1 MATAIG
7 VAQQVDWDVPEQTG
21 LWKDAWVR
29 FRRNRL
35 AVAGLVVIVFLC
47 IMAIGAR
54 LPTTPGGLWKILH
67 LAGDPFQQDVTN
79 SVAPPSLS
87 HPFGTDAL
95 GRDVFAR
102 VLYGS
107 SISLTIGILVQFL
120 ILAVGGTIGMI
131 AGYLGGW
138 IDNLLMRFTDIMYA
152 FPDLLLV
159 LVFVAAFSNGPRLLT
174 IFAAIALVNWV
185 GLARLVRGQ
194 VLSIK
199 EKEYVEAARMTGTS
213 PFKLIVKHLIPNSLG
228 PVIVTLTFGIPAA
241 IFTEAALSF
250 LGIGIRPP
258 EPSWGVMIEDGYG
271 AIFADQGL
279 VIFPAIA
286 VALTMLSFTFVG
298 DGLRDAL
305 DPRMKR

>member
-7 VAQQVDWDVPEQTG
+7 LAHQVDWDVPEQTG

-35 AVAGLVVIVFLC
+35 AVAGLVVIVVMIVL
-47 IMAIGAR
+47 ALGAR
-54 LPTTPGGLWKILH
+54 LPATPGGLWKILH
-67 LAGDPFQQDVTN
+67 VTN
-79 SVAPPSLS
+79 SYATPSLQ
-87 HPFGTDAL
+87 HPLGTDIL
-95 GRDVFAR
+95 GRDQLSR
-102 VLYGS
+102 ILYGA
-107 SISLTIGILVQFL
+107 SISLTIGIVVQFL
-120 ILAVGGTIGMI
+120 ILGIGGSIGMA
-131 AGYLGGW
+131 AGYFGGW

-159 LVFVAAFSNGPRLLT
+159 LVFVAAFGPSFWS
-174 IFAAIALVNWV
+174 IFIALGLVYWV

-199 EKEYVEAARMTGTS
+199 EKEYVEAAIMTGTS
-213 PFKLIVKHLIPNSLG
+213 PLKLIVKHLVPNSLG

-258 EPSWGVMIEDGYG
+258 EPSWGVMIEDGYAG
-271 AIFADQGL
+271 IFADPRQ
-279 VIFPAIA
+279 VIFPGIA

-305 DPRMKR
+305 DPRMRR

>member
-7 VAQQVDWDVPEQTG
+7 VASQVDWDVPDQTG

-35 AVAGLVVIVFLC
+35 AVAGLAVVIVL
-47 IMAIGAR
+47 IVIALGAR
-54 LPTTPGGLWKILH
+54 LPATPGGLWKILH
-67 LAGDPFQQDVTN
+67 LTSDPITQDVVNTF
-79 SVAPPSLS
+79 APPSLQ
-87 HPFGTDAL
+87 HPLGTDIL
-95 GRDVFAR
+95 GRDLLAR
-102 VLYGS
+102 VMYGA
-107 SISLTIGILVQFL
+107 SISLSIGIIVQAL
-120 ILAVGGTIGMI
+120 ILGLGGSIGMA
-131 AGYLGGW
+131 AGYLGGRV
-138 IDNLLMRFTDIMYA
+138 DNLLMRFTDIMYA

-159 LVFVAAFSNGPRLLT
+159 LVFVAAFGPSFWS
-174 IFAAIALVNWV
+174 IFIAIGVVNWV

-199 EKEYVEAARMTGTS
+199 EKEYVEAAIMTGTS
-213 PFKLIVKHLIPNSLG
+213 PLKLIAKHLIPNSLG

-258 EPSWGVMIEDGYG
+258 EPSWGVMIEDGYS
-271 AIFADQGL
+271 AIFADPVQ
-279 VIFPAIA
+279 VIVPAIA
-286 VALTMLSFTFVG
+286 VALTMLSFTFIG

-305 DPRMKR
+305 DPRMRR

>member
-35 AVAGLVVIVFLC
+35 AVIGLVVVTIFIIL
-47 IMAIGAR
+47 ALGAR

-67 LAGDPFQQDVTN
+67 LAQDPFQQDVTN
-79 SVAPPSLS
+79 SVAPPSLQ
-87 HPFGTDAL
+87 HFFGTDAL
-95 GRDVFAR
+95 GRDVFSR
-102 VLYGS
+102 VLYGA
-107 SISLTIGILVQFL
+107 SISLSIGIIVQFL
-120 ILAVGGTIGMI
+120 ILIVGGTIGMVS
-131 AGYLGGW
+131 GYFGGW

-199 EKEYVEAARMTGTS
+199 EKEYVEAAKMTGT
-213 PFKLIVKHLIPNSLG
+213 PPVKLILKHLLPNSLG

-271 AIFADQGL
+271 AIFADQAL
-279 VIFPAIA
+279 VIFPAVA
-286 VALTMLSFTFVG
+286 VALTMLSFTFIG

>member
-21 LWKDAWVR
+21 LWKDAWIR

-35 AVAGLVVIVFLC
+35 AVAGLVVIVFL
-47 IMAIGAR
+47 IVLAVGAR

-120 ILAVGGTIGMI
+120 ILAVGGTIGMV

>member
-7 VAQQVDWDVPEQTG
+7 VAQQVDWDVQEQTG

-35 AVAGLVVIVFLC
+35 AVAGLVVVVVLIVAAL
-47 IMAIGAR
+47 GAR
-54 LPTTPGGLWKILH
+54 FPTTPGGLWKILH
-67 LAGDPFQQDVTN
+67 IASDPFQQEVTN
-79 SVAPPSLS
+79 SVAPPSLQ

-95 GRDVFAR
+95 GRDVFSR

-107 SISLTIGILVQFL
+107 SISLSIGIIVQFL
-120 ILAVGGTIGMI
+120 ILIVGGSIGMA
-131 AGYLGGW
+131 AGYFGGW

-174 IFAAIALVNWV
+174 IFVAIALVGWV

-199 EKEYVEAARMTGTS
+199 EKEYVEAAKMTGT
-213 PFKLIVKHLIPNSLG
+213 PPLKLIIKHLVPNSLG

-286 VALTMLSFTFVG
+286 VALTMLSFTFIG

>member
-7 VAQQVDWDVPEQTG
+7 IAQQVDWDVPEQTG

-35 AVAGLVVIVFLC
+35 AVGGLVVIILMIVL
-47 IMAIGAR
+47 ALGAR
-54 LPTTPGGLWKILH
+54 LPTTPGGLWHIVH
-67 LAGDPFQQDVTN
+67 LTGDPVSQDVVN
-79 SVAPPSLS
+79 SYAGPSLQ
-87 HPFGTDAL
+87 HPLGTDVL
-95 GRDVFAR
+95 GRDQLSRIF
-102 VLYGS
+102 YGA
-107 SISLTIGILVQFL
+107 SISLTIGIVVQVL
-120 ILAVGGTIGMI
+120 ILIIGGGIGMA
-131 AGYLGGW
+131 AGYFGGW

-159 LVFVAAFSNGPRLLT
+159 LVFVAAFGPSFWS
-174 IFAAIALVNWV
+174 IFIALGLVYWV

-199 EKEYVEAARMTGTS
+199 EKEFVEAAIMTGTA
-213 PFKLIVKHLIPNSLG
+213 PLKLIVKHLVPNSLG

-271 AIFADQGL
+271 AIFADPRQ
-279 VIFPAIA
+279 VIFPGIA

>member
-7 VAQQVDWDVPEQTG
+7 LAHQVDWDVPEQTG

-35 AVAGLVVIVFLC
+35 AVAGLVVIVVMIVLALTNEPFL
-47 IMAIGAR
+47 
-54 LPTTPGGLWKILH
+54 
-67 LAGDPFQQDVTN
+67 QDVTN
-79 SVAPPSLS
+79 SYATPSLQ
-87 HPFGTDAL
+87 HPLGTDIL
-95 GRDVFAR
+95 GRDQLSR
-102 VLYGS
+102 ILYGA
-107 SISLTIGILVQFL
+107 SISLTIGIVVQFL
-120 ILAVGGTIGMI
+120 ILGIGGSIGMA
-131 AGYLGGW
+131 AGYFGGW

-159 LVFVAAFSNGPRLLT
+159 LVFVAAFGPSFWS
-174 IFAAIALVNWV
+174 IFIALGLVYWV

-199 EKEYVEAARMTGTS
+199 EKEYVEAAIMTGTS
-213 PFKLIVKHLIPNSLG
+213 PLKLIVKHLVPNSLG

-258 EPSWGVMIEDGYG
+258 EPSWGVMIEDGYAG
-271 AIFADQGL
+271 IFADPRQ
-279 VIFPAIA
+279 VIFPGIA

-305 DPRMKR
+305 DPRMRR

>member
-35 AVAGLVVIVFLC
+35 AVIGLVIVILFIVL
-47 IMAIGAR
+47 AIGAR
-54 LPTTPGGLWKILH
+54 VPTSPGGLWRLLH
-67 LAGDPFQQDVTN
+67 IAQDPFQQDVTN
-79 SVAPPSLS
+79 SVAAPSLQ
-87 HPFGTDAL
+87 HLFGTDAL
-95 GRDVFAR
+95 GRDVFSR

-107 SISLTIGILVQFL
+107 SISLSIGIIVQFL
-120 ILAVGGTIGMI
+120 ILGVGGTIGMA

-199 EKEYVEAARMTGTS
+199 EKEYVEAAKMTGTA
-213 PFKLIVKHLIPNSLG
+213 PLKLIMKHLVPNSLG

-271 AIFADQGL
+271 AIFADQWL
-279 VIFPAIA
+279 VLFPAIA
-286 VALTMLSFTFVG
+286 VALTMLSFTFIG

>member
-7 VAQQVDWDVPEQTG
+7 IAQPVDWDVPEQTG
-21 LWKDAWVR
+21 LWKDAWIR

-35 AVAGLVVIVFLC
+35 AVAGLVVVIILVV
-47 IMAIGAR
+47 MAFGAR
-54 LPTTPGGLWKILH
+54 LPGTPGGVWKILH
-67 LAGDPFQQDVTN
+67 LAGDPFTQDVTN
-79 SVAPPSLS
+79 TYALPSLQ
-87 HPFGTDAL
+87 HPMGTDIL
-95 GRDVFAR
+95 GRDLMAR
-102 VLYGS
+102 VFYGA
-107 SISLTIGILVQFL
+107 SISLTIGIVVQFL
-120 ILAVGGTIGMI
+120 ILFIGGGIGMA
-131 AGYLGGW
+131 AGYFGGW

-159 LVFVAAFSNGPRLLT
+159 LVFVAAFGPSFWS
-174 IFAAIALVNWV
+174 IFIALGLVYWTN
-185 GLARLVRGQ
+185 LARLVRGQ

-199 EKEYVEAARMTGTS
+199 EKEYVEAAIMTGTS
-213 PFKLIVKHLIPNSLG
+213 PIKLILKHLVPNSLG

-258 EPSWGVMIEDGYG
+258 EPSWGVMIEDGYSG
-271 AIFADQGL
+271 IFADPLQ

-286 VALTMLSFTFVG
+286 VALTMLSFTFIG

>member
-21 LWKDAWVR
+21 LWQDAWIR

-35 AVAGLVVIVFLC
+35 AVAGLVVIVVMIVL
-47 IMAIGAR
+47 AVGAR
-54 LPTTPGGLWKILH
+54 LPTTPGGIWHILH
-67 LAGDPFQQDVTN
+67 LTADPFKQDVVN
-79 SVAPPSLS
+79 SYALPSLS
-87 HPFGTDAL
+87 HPLGTDIL
-95 GRDVFAR
+95 GRDQLAR
-102 VLYGS
+102 VLYGA
-107 SISLTIGILVQFL
+107 SISLMIGIVVQFL
-120 ILAVGGTIGMI
+120 ILVIGGGIGMV
-131 AGYLGGW
+131 AGYFGGW
-138 IDNLLMRFTDIMYA
+138 VDNLLMRFTDIMYA

-159 LVFVAAFSNGPRLLT
+159 LIFVAAFGSNFWS
-174 IFAAIALVNWV
+174 IFIAIGLVNWV

-199 EKEYVEAARMTGTS
+199 EKEYVEAAIMTGTA
-213 PFKLIVKHLIPNSLG
+213 PLKLILKHLVPNSLG

-250 LGIGIRPP
+250 LGIGIKPP
-258 EPSWGVMIEDGYG
+258 EPSWGVMIEDGYAG
-271 AIFADQGL
+271 IFADPRQVL
-279 VIFPAIA
+279 FPGIA

-305 DPRMKR
+305 DPRMRR

>member
-29 FRRNRL
+29 FRRNKL
-35 AVAGLVVIVFLC
+35 AVIGLVIVVLFIIL
-47 IMAIGAR
+47 AIGAR
-54 LPTTPGGLWKILH
+54 GPHPAGGLGRILH
-67 LAGDPFQQDVTN
+67 LAQDPVQQDGTH

-95 GRDVFAR
+95 GRDVFSR

-107 SISLTIGILVQFL
+107 SISLSIGIIVQFL
-120 ILAVGGTIGMI
+120 ILLVGGTIGMV
-131 AGYLGGW
+131 AGYFGGW

-199 EKEYVEAARMTGTS
+199 EKEYIEAAKMTGTA
-213 PFKLIVKHLIPNSLG
+213 PFKLILKHLVPNSLG

-271 AIFADQGL
+271 AIFADQWL
-279 VIFPAIA
+279 VLFPAIA
-286 VALTMLSFTFVG
+286 VALTMLSFTFIG

>member
-35 AVAGLVVIVFLC
+35 AVIGLVIVILFIV
-47 IMAIGAR
+47 MAIGAR
-54 LPTTPGGLWKILH
+54 VPTSPGGLWRLLH
-67 LAGDPFQQDVTN
+67 IAQDPFQQDVTN
-79 SVAPPSLS
+79 SVAPPSLQ
-87 HPFGTDAL
+87 HLFGTDAL
-95 GRDVFAR
+95 GRDVFSR

-107 SISLTIGILVQFL
+107 SISLSIGIIVQFL
-120 ILAVGGTIGMI
+120 ILGVGGTIGMA
-131 AGYLGGW
+131 AGYFGGW

-199 EKEYVEAARMTGTS
+199 EKEYVEAAKMTGTA
-213 PFKLIVKHLIPNSLG
+213 PLKLIMKHLVPNSLG

-271 AIFADQGL
+271 AIFADQWL
-279 VIFPAIA
+279 VLFPAIA
-286 VALTMLSFTFVG
+286 VALTMLSFTFIG

>member
-35 AVAGLVVIVFLC
+35 AVAGLVIVIALVVIAF
-47 IMAIGAR
+47 GAR
-54 LPTTPGGLWKILH
+54 LPGTPGGLWKFLH
-67 LAGDPFQQDVTN
+67 LAGDPFTQDVTN
-79 SVAPPSLS
+79 TYAGPSLQ
-87 HPFGTDAL
+87 HPLGTDIL
-95 GRDVFAR
+95 GRDLMSRVF
-102 VLYGS
+102 YGA
-107 SISLTIGILVQFL
+107 SISLAIGIIVQFL
-120 ILAVGGTIGMI
+120 ILFIGGAIGLA
-131 AGYLGGW
+131 AGYFGGW

-159 LVFVAAFSNGPRLLT
+159 LVFVAAFGPSFWS
-174 IFAAIALVNWV
+174 IFIALGLVYWTN
-185 GLARLVRGQ
+185 LARLVRGQ

-199 EKEYVEAARMTGTS
+199 EKEYVEAAIMTGT
-213 PFKLIVKHLIPNSLG
+213 PPLKLILKHLVPNALG
-228 PVIVTLTFGIPAA
+228 PVIVTLTFGIPTA

-258 EPSWGVMIEDGYG
+258 EPSWGVMIEDGYAG
-271 AIFADQGL
+271 IFADPLQ
-279 VIFPAIA
+279 VIVPA
-286 VALTMLSFTFVG
+286 VAVAFTMLSFTFIG

>member
-7 VAQQVDWDVPEQTG
+7 LAGQVDWDVPEQTG

-35 AVAGLVVIVFLC
+35 AVAGLVVIVLM
-47 IMAIGAR
+47 IVLALGAR
-54 LPTTPGGLWKILH
+54 LPTAPGGLWRILH
-67 LAGDPFQQDVTN
+67 LTNEPFLQDVTN
-79 SVAPPSLS
+79 SYATPSLQ
-87 HPFGTDAL
+87 HPLGTDIL
-95 GRDVFAR
+95 GRDQLSR
-102 VLYGS
+102 ILYGA
-107 SISLTIGILVQFL
+107 SISLTIGIVVQFL
-120 ILAVGGTIGMI
+120 ILGIGGSIGMA
-131 AGYLGGW
+131 AGYFGGW

-159 LVFVAAFSNGPRLLT
+159 LVFVAAFGPSFWS
-174 IFAAIALVNWV
+174 IFIALGLVYWV

-199 EKEYVEAARMTGTS
+199 EKEYVEAAIMTGTS
-213 PFKLIVKHLIPNSLG
+213 PLKLIVKHLVPNSLG

-258 EPSWGVMIEDGYG
+258 EPSWGVMIEDGYAG
-271 AIFADQGL
+271 IFADPRQ
-279 VIFPAIA
+279 VIFPGIA

-305 DPRMKR
+305 DPRMRR

>member
-35 AVAGLVVIVFLC
+35 AVIGLVIVILFIIL
-47 IMAIGAR
+47 AIGAR
-54 LPTTPGGLWKILH
+54 VPTTPGGLWRLLH
-67 LAGDPFQQDVTN
+67 LAQDPFQQNVTN
-79 SVAPPSLS
+79 SVAPPSLQ

-95 GRDVFAR
+95 GRDVFSR

-107 SISLTIGILVQFL
+107 SISLSIGIIVQFL
-120 ILAVGGTIGMI
+120 ILFVGGTIGMA
-131 AGYLGGW
+131 AGYFGGW
-138 IDNLLMRFTDIMYA
+138 IDNVLMRFTDIMYA

-199 EKEYVEAARMTGTS
+199 EKEYVEAAKMTGTA
-213 PFKLIVKHLIPNSLG
+213 PLKLITKHLVPNSLG

-271 AIFADQGL
+271 AIFADQWL
-279 VIFPAIA
+279 VLFPAIA
-286 VALTMLSFTFVG
+286 VALTMLSFTFIG

>member
-1 MATAIG
+1 MATAVG
-7 VAQQVDWDVPEQTG
+7 VASQVDWDVQEQTG

-29 FRRNRL
+29 FRQNRL
-35 AVAGLVVIVFLC
+35 AVAGLVAVILLLTIAF
-47 IMAIGAR
+47 GAR

-67 LAGDPFQQDVTN
+67 LTGDPFTQDVIYTL
-79 SVAPPSLS
+79 APPTLQ
-87 HPFGTDAL
+87 HPMGTDIL
-95 GRDVFAR
+95 GRDVLSR
-102 VLYGS
+102 VFYGS
-107 SISLTIGILVQFL
+107 SISLAIGIIVQFL
-120 ILAVGGTIGMI
+120 VLVIGGTIGMA
-131 AGYLGGW
+131 AGYFGGKV
-138 IDNLLMRFTDIMYA
+138 DNLLMRFTDIMYA

-159 LVFVAAFSNGPRLLT
+159 LVFVAAFGPSFQS
-174 IFAAIALVNWV
+174 IFIAIGLVYWV

-199 EKEYVEAARMTGTS
+199 EKEYVEAAIMTGSS
-213 PFKLIVKHLIPNSLG
+213 PMKVILKHLMPNSLG
-228 PVIVTLTFGIPAA
+228 PVIVTLTFGIPSA

-258 EPSWGVMIEDGYG
+258 EPSWGVMIEDGYS
-271 AIFADQGL
+271 AIFADPSL

-286 VALTMLSFTFVG
+286 VAITMLSFTFIG

>member
-35 AVAGLVVIVFLC
+35 AVIGLVIVILFIVL
-47 IMAIGAR
+47 AIGAR
-54 LPTTPGGLWKILH
+54 VPTTPGGLWRLLH
-67 LAGDPFQQDVTN
+67 IAQDPFQQDVTN
-79 SVAPPSLS
+79 SVAAPSLQ
-87 HPFGTDAL
+87 HLFGTDAL
-95 GRDVFAR
+95 GRDVFSR

-107 SISLTIGILVQFL
+107 SISLSIGIIVQFL
-120 ILAVGGTIGMI
+120 ILGVGGTIGMA
-131 AGYLGGW
+131 AGYFGGW

-199 EKEYVEAARMTGTS
+199 EKEYVEAAKMTGTA
-213 PFKLIVKHLIPNSLG
+213 PLKLIMKHLVPNSLG

-271 AIFADQGL
+271 AIFADQWL
-279 VIFPAIA
+279 VLFPAIA
-286 VALTMLSFTFVG
+286 VALTMLSFTFIG

>member
-1 MATAIG
+1 MATAVG
-7 VAQQVDWDVPEQTG
+7 LAAQVDWDVPEQTG

-35 AVAGLVVIVFLC
+35 AVGGLAVIIVMIVLAF
-47 IMAIGAR
+47 GAR
-54 LPTTPGGLWKILH
+54 IPFAPGGLWKILH
-67 LAGDPFQQDVTN
+67 LTGDPFLQDVVN
-79 SVAPPSLS
+79 SYGPSTLQ
-87 HPFGTDAL
+87 HPLGTDIL
-95 GRDVFAR
+95 GRDILAR
-102 VLYGS
+102 IFYGA
-107 SISLTIGILVQFL
+107 SISLSIGIIVQFL
-120 ILAVGGTIGMI
+120 ILLIGGTIGMV
-131 AGYLGGW
+131 AGYLGGR

-159 LVFVAAFSNGPRLLT
+159 LVFVAAFGPSFWS
-174 IFAAIALVNWV
+174 IFIALGLVYWV

-199 EKEYVEAARMTGTS
+199 EKEYVEAAIMTGTS
-213 PFKLIVKHLIPNSLG
+213 PLKLMVKHLIPNSLG

-258 EPSWGVMIEDGYG
+258 EPSWGVMIEDGYAG
-271 AIFADQGL
+271 IFADPRQ
-279 VIFPAIA
+279 VIFPGIA

>member
-35 AVAGLVVIVFLC
+35 AVIGLVIVILFIV
-47 IMAIGAR
+47 MAIGAR
-54 LPTTPGGLWKILH
+54 VPTTPGGLWRLLH
-67 LAGDPFQQDVTN
+67 IAQDPFQQDVTN
-79 SVAPPSLS
+79 SVAPPSLQ
-87 HPFGTDAL
+87 HLFGTDAL
-95 GRDVFAR
+95 GRDVFSR

-107 SISLTIGILVQFL
+107 SISLSIGIIVQFL
-120 ILAVGGTIGMI
+120 ILGVGGTIGMA
-131 AGYLGGW
+131 AGYFGGW

-199 EKEYVEAARMTGTS
+199 EKEYVEAAKMTGTA
-213 PFKLIVKHLIPNSLG
+213 PLKLIMKHLVPNSLG

-271 AIFADQGL
+271 AIFADQWL
-279 VIFPAIA
+279 VLFPAIA
-286 VALTMLSFTFVG
+286 VALTMLSFTFIG

>member
-7 VAQQVDWDVPEQTG
+7 IVQQVDWDVPEQTG
-21 LWKDAWVR
+21 LWSDAWVR
-29 FRRNRL
+29 FRRNPL
-35 AVAGLVVIVFLC
+35 AVAGLAVIVVMIVL
-47 IMAIGAR
+47 AIGAR
-54 LPTTPGGLWKILH
+54 LPTNPGGLWHVLH
-67 LAGDPFQQDVTN
+67 LTGDPVQQEVTN
-79 SVAPPSLS
+79 TYALPSLQ
-87 HPFGTDAL
+87 HPLGTDVL
-95 GRDVFAR
+95 GRDQLSR
-102 VLYGS
+102 ILYGG
-107 SISLTIGILVQFL
+107 SISLTIGIVVQFL
-120 ILAVGGTIGMI
+120 ILIIGGVIGMV
-131 AGYLGGW
+131 AGYFGGW

-159 LVFVAAFSNGPRLLT
+159 LVFVAAFGPSFWS
-174 IFAAIALVNWV
+174 IFIALGLVYWV

-199 EKEYVEAARMTGTS
+199 EKEYGEAAIMTGTS
-213 PFKLIVKHLIPNSLG
+213 PFKLIVKHLVPNSLG

-258 EPSWGVMIEDGYG
+258 EPSWGVMIEDGYAG
-271 AIFADQGL
+271 IFADPRQ
-279 VIFPAIA
+279 VIFPGIA

-305 DPRMKR
+305 DPRMRR